1 MTKKILFN
9 NSKISIFLGISI
21 ILCIIIII
29 IYQTNNNEGF
39 TGTENAKSIDVY
51 VINLDKDK
59 DRLQKLRENIKL
71 NNNNINVIRYPG
83 ILGKDINKLHEL
95 FKKYLSPDFKADFNY
110 NSTIGCALSHIT
122 LYNMLYQKFKN
133 DISQE
138 YFIITED
145 DAIFV
150 KDFGN
155 KLNVVLNELPP
166 DWDFV
171 YLGSSKPVGK
181 KYSIHLIKPEFKE
194 VGNWGFFGYMLS
206 KKGLS
211 KIVKYSRLVDKP
223 IDNFLKNTDL
233 NYFIANPTIIKHD
246 FDNVSNL
253 MGINRKNNSDS
264 YNIVKII
271 D

>member
-1 MTKKILFN
+1 MTKNIQFN
-9 NSKISIFLGISI
+9 YSKISILLGICI
-21 ILCIIIII
+21 ILCIIII
-29 IYQTNNNEGF
+29 IYQTNNNDGF
-39 TGTENAKSIDVY
+39 TLNENTRDIDVY

-59 DRLQKLRENIKL
+59 DRLQKLEKYIKL
-71 NNNNINVIRYPG
+71 NNNNINIIRYPG
-83 ILGKDINKLHEL
+83 ILGKDINKDHEL
-95 FKKYLSPDFKADFNY
+95 FKKYLSPDYKADFNY

-133 DISQE
+133 DTSQE
-138 YFIITED
+138 YFIIAED

-150 KDFGN
+150 KDFN
-155 KLNVVLNELPP
+155 SKLNIVLNELPS
-166 DWDFV
+166 DWDFI

-181 KYSIHLIKPEFKE
+181 KYSTHLIKPEFKE
-194 VGNWGFFGYMLS
+194 GGNWGFFGYMLS

-253 MGINRKNNSDS
+253 TGISRKNDGDS

>member
-1 MTKKILFN
+1 MITNKLFN
-9 NSKISIFLGISI
+9 YSKIPIYLGLI
-21 ILCIIIII
+21 ICIIFITIL
-29 IYQTNNNEGF
+29 IYHTNNEGF
-39 TGTENAKSIDVY
+39 MTIKNTKSIDVY

-59 DRLQKLRENIKL
+59 KRLQNLIENIKL
-71 NNNNINVIRYPG
+71 NNNNINIIRYPG
-83 ILGKDINKLHEL
+83 IIGKNVNKTHEL
-95 FKKYLSPDFKADFNY
+95 YIKYLSPDFKADFNY

-122 LYNMLYQKFKN
+122 LYNILYQKYKN
-133 DISQE
+133 NTSQE
-138 YFIITED
+138 YFIIVED

-150 KDFGN
+150 KDFN
-155 KLNVVLNELPP
+155 SKLNILLNELPP

-181 KYSIHLIKPEFKE
+181 KYSTHLIKPEFKLG
-194 VGNWGFFGYMLS
+194 GNWGFFGYMLS
-206 KKGLS
+206 KQGLS

-253 MGINRKNNSDS
+253 TGINRKNDSDS